1 MKSLLLVA
9 HGSRRQ
15 ASNDEV
21 RALIRRLRAAAGSF
35 DHLDCAFL
43 ELAEPSIPDGLRQAI
58 AKGASEVVVLPY
70 FLSAGRHVM
79 TDIPAEIEPVR
90 KAYPSVDIFLAPY
103 LGAAEGVVGLLMEQ
117 ASRTINDGPAQKVV
131 RPD

>member
-21 RALIRRLRAAAGSF
+21 RALIGRLRAAAGSF

-43 ELAEPSIPDGLRQAI
+43 ELAEPSIADGLRQA
-58 AKGASEVVVLPY
+58 
-70 FLSAGRHVM
+70 GRHVV

-103 LGAAEGVVGLLMEQ
+103 LGAAEGVVELLMEQ
-117 ASRTINDGPAQKVV
+117 ASRTINDYPAKTVV

>member
-1 MKSLLLVA
+1 MGTGPAVCGCARVA
-9 HGSRRQ
+9 ISVSSRGHGETGIRLQLGGGLHLSGGLQ
-15 ASNDEV
+15 N
-21 RALIRRLRAAAGSF
+21 RAEA
-35 DHLDCAFL
+35 
-43 ELAEPSIPDGLRQAI
+43 DGLRQAI

-70 FLSAGRHVM
+70 FLSAGRHVV

-103 LGAAEGVVGLLMEQ
+103 LGAAEGVVELLMQQ
-117 ASRTINDGPAQKVV
+117 ASRTINDYPAKTVV